1 MKPKGSNSIRRA
13 RAGMTLLE
21 LVIASAMMATLL
33 TAVTLVLRSG
43 RQSWEAHEADYT
55 RLEGLHATLRHMVR
69 QVRQADAVT
78 AISAASDNSGALT
91 LLMPD
96 GTKMAWDHDGVT
108 NTMKCGV
115 TTADQLLAS
124 NITAL
129 NIVGYKPDGVTA
141 TVVPSEI
148 QNLKISVSVQLPRD
162 TNATRT
168 YSSWAWIRSW

>member
-1 MKPKGSNSIRRA
+1 MRSRRS
-13 RAGMTLLE
+13 GMTLLE

-33 TAVTLVLRSG
+33 TAVTLVLRTG
-43 RQSWEAHEADYT
+43 RQAWEAHEADYT

-78 AISAASDNSGALT
+78 AVSAASDNSGALT
-91 LLMPD
+91 LSMPD
-96 GTKMAWDHDGVT
+96 GSIVAWDHDGPT
-108 NTMKCGV
+108 NTVKCGV

-124 NITAL
+124 NITGL
-129 NIVGYKPDGVTA
+129 MIVGYKPDGVTA
-141 TVVPSEI
+141 TTVPSEI
-148 QNLKISVSVQLPRD
+148 QSLKISATVQLPRE

>member
-1 MKPKGSNSIRRA
+1 MKPKGSNSKQLNRR
-13 RAGMTLLE
+13 GMTLLE

-43 RQSWEAHEADYT
+43 RQAWEAHEADYT
-55 RLEGLHATLRHMVR
+55 RLEALHATLRHIVR

-96 GTKMAWDHDGVT
+96 GSKFAWDHDAT
-108 NTMKCGV
+108 TSTMKCGV
-115 TTADQLLAS
+115 TTADQLLAN
-124 NITAL
+124 NITGL
-129 NIVGYKPDGVTA
+129 TVVGYKPDGVTA
-141 TVVPSEI
+141 TTVPTEI
-148 QNLKISVSVQLPRD
+148 QCLKISVTVQLPRE